1 MEGSPSILLL
11 VGLVGSANAPIKMG
25 QIAVL
30 SESEHGDSFTMKAK
44 SDQGKFLSRCM
55 IIE

>member
-44 SDQGKFLSRCM
+44 SDQGKFLCRCM